1 MKRAY
6 VRKGGVMRRRRCLV
20 LLALPIVSA
29 LAGCAS
35 RDSSRRFGRGGGPME
50 AEGAT
55 IGRNFKA
62 MPAGRAIPATGLGVD
77 LVDFRGPD
85 VAPRQGADGRRDAAV
100 EKTSSI
106 GRSPSP

>member
-1 MKRAY
+1 
-6 VRKGGVMRRRRCLV
+6 MRRRRCLV

-35 RDSSRRFGRGGGPME
+35 RDSSRRFGRGGGGGTME

-77 LVDFRGPD
+77 LVDSRGPA
-85 VAPRQGADGRRDAAV
+85 VAPRRGADGRRDAAV
-100 EKTSSI
+100 KTTSSI
-106 GRSPSP
+106 GRSAAP